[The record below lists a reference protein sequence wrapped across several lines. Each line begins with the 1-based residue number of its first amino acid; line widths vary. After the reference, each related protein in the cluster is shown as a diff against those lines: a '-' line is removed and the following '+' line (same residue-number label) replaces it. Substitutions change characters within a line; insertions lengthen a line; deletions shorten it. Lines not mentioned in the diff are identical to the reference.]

1 MVNSLRIV
9 NIAKKLF
16 TYKQENGTQWKAKL
30 RELSNNG
37 TNRDE
42 DLQLFRNR
50 FLDLLPKIKN
60 DFDYADI
67 VELIQNNNIEVG

>member
-9 NIAKKLF
+9 NIAKQLF
-16 TYKQENGTQWKAKL
+16 TYKQENGAQWKARL
-30 RELSNNG
+30 RELFNNG

-42 DLQLFRNR
+42 ELQLFRKR

-60 DFDYADI
+60 DSDYADI
-67 VELIQNNNIEVG
+67 VELLQKNNSESY

>member
-30 RELSNNG
+30 KELFNNG

>member
-1 MVNSLRIV
+1 MISQSI
-9 NIAKKLF
+9 IF
-16 TYKQENGTQWKAKL
+16 IYKQENGTQWKAKL
-30 RELSNNG
+30 RELFNNG

-67 VELIQNNNIEVG
+67 VELIQNNNIEVD